1 MEKAKDIKEELLK
14 QMDGYSVKTTELI
27 ATSAR
32 KIIEKH
38 KIRLRR
44 LKWIAAIS
52 WLMTF
57 LYAVGMH
64 NLKVYL
70 LKYNMSMHN
79 LEDYLSKYN
88 IEDVL
93 TREEFWLIRFSDMCL
108 IVVILI
114 SILLTYLVYAKSK
127 TLTMLQI
134 CARLASIEEH
144 LKKMSQEKSPASGT

>member
-1 MEKAKDIKEELLK
+1 MENAKDIKEALLK
-14 QMDGYSVKTTELI
+14 QMDGYSVETTEVI

-38 KIRLRR
+38 KTQLRR
-44 LKWIAAIS
+44 LKWIAAIG

-70 LKYNMSMHN
+70 LEYNLGMHN
-79 LEDYLSKYN
+79 LKDYLLKYN
-88 IEDVL
+88 IDDVL
-93 TREEFWLIRFSDMCL
+93 TRNEFWLIRFSDMCL

-144 LKKMSQEKSPASGT
+144 LKKIAHVE